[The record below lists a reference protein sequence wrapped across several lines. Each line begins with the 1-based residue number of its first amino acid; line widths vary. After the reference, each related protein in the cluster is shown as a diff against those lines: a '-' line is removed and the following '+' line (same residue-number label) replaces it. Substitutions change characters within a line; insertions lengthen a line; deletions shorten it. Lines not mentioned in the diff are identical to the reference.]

1 MNNVL
6 ISFAQVVPTRVT
18 ASSVT
23 LQVKPAD
30 STALPDGTARKT
42 FLATLD
48 LDRVDI
54 LEAFC
59 SRHNIPCAV
68 SRDQFGEQGRWVEA
82 RDAAE
87 AKGEVLKWADYA
99 QDRKLF
105 LMDLVV
111 GSHTDAIDRE
121 GNPTPDGKLYA
132 TRPDGTM
139 EEVFEMLLPIPQLA

>member
-1 MNNVL
+1 M
-6 ISFAQVVPTRVT
+6 ATRVT

-23 LQVKPAD
+23 VQVKPAD

-54 LEAFC
+54 LAAFC
-59 SRHNIPCAV
+59 SKHNIPCV
-68 SRDQFGEQGRWVEA
+68 LTRDAFGEQGRWVEA
-82 RDAAE
+82 RDAAQ
-87 AKGEVLKWADYA
+87 AKGEELSWADYA

-105 LMDLVV
+105 LFDFTV
-111 GSHTDAIDRE
+111 GSHTDAVDRE

-132 TRPDGTM
+132 TRPDGTV
-139 EEVFEMLLPIPQLA
+139 EEVFEMLLPAPQLA